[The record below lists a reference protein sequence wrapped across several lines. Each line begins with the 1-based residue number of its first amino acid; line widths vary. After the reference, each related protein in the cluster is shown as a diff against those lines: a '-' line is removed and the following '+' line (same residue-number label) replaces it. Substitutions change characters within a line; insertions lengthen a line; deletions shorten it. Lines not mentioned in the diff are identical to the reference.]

1 VFDLVLEL
9 DVLVDEIVIFVDA
22 LQIPEDLW

>member
-9 DVLVDEIVIFVDA
+9 DVLVDEIVLFVDA